1 MESNDQ
7 PVNYRTTDR
16 ANGNIILQSLLPR
29 LPKRPRRL
37 LRLTSFRYTNDSDTL
52 IILCSPAIAQAIYR
66 ETSKFM
72 SPLREVAIEL
82 REFGYNLQIID
93 IQQSILK
100 PDSIAQSRYVSFS
113 LWDDNFLEEVRAA
126 T

>member
-7 PVNYRTTDR
+7 PTNYQTTDR
-16 ANGNIILQSLLPR
+16 ANGNIIMQNLLPK

-37 LRLTSFRYTNDSDTL
+37 LRLTSFRYANDSDVL
-52 IILCSPAIAQAIYR
+52 IILCSPAIAQALGWEI
-66 ETSKFM
+66 SKFM
-72 SPLREVAIEL
+72 LPLREVAIEL

-100 PDSIAQSRYVSFS
+100 PDSISQSRYVSFS
-113 LWDDNFLEEVRAA
+113 LWDDNFLEHP
-126 T
+126 